1 MIAGLDKWQ
10 AGFFLCAALLI
21 LFEMISGWRRG
32 LVRQLLNMASI
43 VLGYLAG
50 LYGGRLAVP
59 IFRPFGYPDFV
70 TLAAGGTLIALVTMA
85 VLSLI
90 GALVFKKTSQQ
101 SLGIVRFFYGL
112 SGAGIG
118 LVIGLF
124 FIWVALLG
132 ARLLGTVAESEVR
145 PHGARPTGRG
155 DAPDSRRPPTVVV
168 AGLAGMKHSLDQ
180 PPLGPLVGKIDPI
193 PVTVYSTLGKVVRLV
208 ADPDA
213 MEKFLKFPGSKPIA
227 EHPAVIALTRDPD
240 IVEALRNR
248 NYLSLIKNRHL
259 VEAANNPE
267 IIDLVKRF
275 DLQKALDY
283 SLAPDAK
290 KPLPVKP

>member
-112 SGAGIG
+112 SGACLGA
-118 LVIGLF
+118 VIGLF
-124 FIWVALLG
+124 FIWIALLG
-132 ARLLGTVAESEVR
+132 ARLVGTVAQSEI
-145 PHGARPTGRG
+145 
-155 DAPDSRRPPTVVV
+155 RPPGT
-168 AGLAGMKHSLDQ
+168 
-180 PPLGPLVGKIDPI
+180 
-193 PVTVYSTLGKVVRLV
+193 R
-208 ADPDA
+208 
-213 MEKFLKFPGSKPIA
+213 
-227 EHPAVIALTRDPD
+227 PAVSMASTRMRT
-240 IVEALRNR
+240 AS
-248 NYLSLIKNRHL
+248 SLESRFG
-259 VEAANNPE
+259 ANPPSSPMAVDSPRSWSTPARE
-267 IIDLVKRF
+267 W
-275 DLQKALDY
+275 
-283 SLAPDAK
+283 
-290 KPLPVKP
+290 